1 LGKKDLDNRVDVWA
15 AGVILYYMCEQ
26 FYPFDDD
33 NVGTIVAMII
43 AEDRPCYPPESATE
57 SIKKLLMMCLEK
69 DPKKRPY
76 IENIILLPEI

>member
-1 LGKKDLDNRVDVWA
+1 
-15 AGVILYYMCEQ
+15 
-26 FYPFDDD
+26 
-33 NVGTIVAMII
+33 MII